1 VGAQRDQP
9 MSSMEIGFLLG
20 LTVGTVFGV
29 ITAVALISA
38 RDATS
43 ALELDVES
51 CHLDIDP

>member
-1 VGAQRDQP
+1 